1 MFVENTFKFG
11 FFEIDI
17 VADETLEDK
26 EPCVTFES
34 YFVRGDERNKLE
46 DFWRFEDAI
55 EFIEANEEF
64 YYTYINEFKTKL
76 LPKDYEIKVFNG
88 HGVIYANLSYK
99 EKFIKSFDSVEHAIN
114 YIIGEKA

>member
-11 FFEIDI
+11 VFEIDI
-17 VADETLEDK
+17 VADVSLDDK
-26 EPCVTFES
+26 DPIVTFEV
-34 YFVRGDERNKLE
+34 YFVRDDDRNKLE
-46 DFWRFEDAI
+46 DFWRFEDAL

-64 YYTYINEFKTKL
+64 YYAYIDEFKTKL

-88 HGVIYANLSYK
+88 HGDIYANLSYK
-99 EKFIKSFDSVEHAIN
+99 EKFIKSFDSVEQAIN